1 MNLQKRLNKKAISN
15 ALAMGL
21 LATTVM
27 PVVNTDDRVFA
38 DKTTNSQEENNI
50 KLVEVTGSS
59 VNTRKGP
66 GTEYGKLGTL
76 KRGTKVK
83 IYIKPIF

>member
-1 MNLQKRLNKKAISN
+1 
-15 ALAMGL
+15 MGL

-27 PVVNTDDRVFA
+27 PVVNTDDRVSA

-66 GTEYGKLGTL
+66 GTEYWEI
-76 KRGTKVK
+76 RNS
-83 IYIKPIF
+83 